1 LLAQAL
7 FAASLFLYFWAS
19 GLTKLGD
26 GAIGFLFPAAGAYV
40 QILPKA
46 MEMVG
51 YDPSEL
57 SLWQHT
63 VVLEGTLAEFI
74 YSVCITLGIFTR
86 LIAPWYD
93 WLHSYPEPHRPLWPW
108 RHFPSCHARRL
119 V

>member
-1 LLAQAL
+1 
-7 FAASLFLYFWAS
+7 
-19 GLTKLGD
+19 
-26 GAIGFLFPAAGAYV
+26 
-40 QILPKA
+40 

-93 WLHSYPEPHRPLWPW
+93 WLHSYPEPTDLYGHGGISHPATLGAWFDKVPDGSILGQRA
-108 RHFPSCHARRL
+108 F
-119 V
+119 

>member
-1 LLAQAL
+1 
-7 FAASLFLYFWAS
+7 
-19 GLTKLGD
+19 
-26 GAIGFLFPAAGAYV
+26 
-40 QILPKA
+40 

-93 WLHSYPEPHRPLWPW
+93 WLYSCPEPH
-108 RHFPSCHARRL
+108 
-119 V
+119 